1 MILALDLSTACTGWA
16 LYNTDG
22 ALIDFGRIIP
32 NDKDHNFLKIKF
44 IVEKLK
50 VLFKD
55 SHQLIVE
62 GIFLNTFMGQRGQA
76 THNVTGFE
84 LLARLS
90 GAVINSYLQTRDNL
104 PTIYKAVEARKLV
117 GIKGSCQKAEVQI
130 WVLRNYRVNQNIT
143 TEELDNWDCLIEAE
157 YASFNA
163 KEMVKSTFKS
173 HMEKISKTIEEET
186 GIGEDVADSILLGRS
201 WFNDTSRNNK

>member
-62 GIFLNTFMGQRGQA
+62 GIFLNTFIALPKLR
-76 THNVTGFE
+76 FD
-84 LLARLS
+84 S
-90 GAVINSYLQTRDNL
+90 SINCVLVPNL
-104 PTIYKAVEARKLV
+104 
-117 GIKGSCQKAEVQI
+117 
-130 WVLRNYRVNQNIT
+130 
-143 TEELDNWDCLIEAE
+143 
-157 YASFNA
+157 
-163 KEMVKSTFKS
+163 
-173 HMEKISKTIEEET
+173 
-186 GIGEDVADSILLGRS
+186 
-201 WFNDTSRNNK
+201 